1 MTVHP
6 RHLCPVPEGE
16 CVEHLPAD
24 DGLRRALEEALA
36 EDGTNRPALLLGA
49 LLSACD
55 YVVVADRTDAR
66 VLGRELDRLTNRVTL
81 VRSLLSPVRVVC
93 SCPGPCPVCPPLTT
107 DADADAEFRASR
119 PMFERA
125 G

>member
-1 MTVHP
+1 MSVHP
-6 RHLCPVPEGE
+6 RPLCPVPEGE

-36 EDGTNRPALLLGA
+36 EDGTNRSALLLGA

-55 YVVVADRTDAR
+55 YVVAADRSDVR

-81 VRSLLSPVRVVC
+81 VRSLLSPVRLVC
-93 SCPGPCPVCPPLTT
+93 SCPGPCRVCPPLTS
-107 DADADAEFRASR
+107 DEEAGAEFVASR
-119 PMFERA
+119 PMFEKA